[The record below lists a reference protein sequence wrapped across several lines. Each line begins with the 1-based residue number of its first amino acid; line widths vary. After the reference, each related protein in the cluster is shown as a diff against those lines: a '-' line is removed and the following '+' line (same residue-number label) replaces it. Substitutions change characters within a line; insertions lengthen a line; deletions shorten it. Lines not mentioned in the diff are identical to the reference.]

1 MVYAHEKSG
10 RNENLKRMLAPRLVA
25 IIGAS
30 FKEDKAG
37 YKAVKAF
44 DRFEGDVWP
53 VNPQG
58 GEILGRR
65 FIRAR
70 RTVSRFVCEDRGTA
84 RKGVARRFSRRV
96 RRLINVR

>member
-65 FIRAR
+65 VYKSAADSQPIRLRRSRNRAERRRSKVLEAR
-70 RTVSRFVCEDRGTA
+70 PPFDKR
-84 RKGVARRFSRRV
+84 
-96 RRLINVR
+96 